1 MGSELTVVDAPEAEV
16 VVRPGVPGIKGV
28 PDRKDDGGLEVT
40 LPIPLSAEGYGG
52 PGDSEIAGGGFT
64 GKVDAGTRISD
75 R

>member
-1 MGSELTVVDAPEAEV
+1 MGNELTVVDAPEPEV

-28 PDRKDDGGLEVT
+28 PNKEDGGGLEVI
-40 LPIPLSAEGYGG
+40 LPVPLSAGKYEG